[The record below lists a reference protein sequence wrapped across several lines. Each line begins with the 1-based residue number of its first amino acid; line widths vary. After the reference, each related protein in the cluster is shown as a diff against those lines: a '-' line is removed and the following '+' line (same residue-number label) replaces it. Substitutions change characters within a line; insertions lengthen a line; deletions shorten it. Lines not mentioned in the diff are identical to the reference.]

1 MAESSVS
8 ASTSLTGSSSTSP
21 RVSEPSPEARE
32 STQDIIAPPEATH
45 LETSNPPLNMTE
57 QTPDSQDPRQ
67 ELLKRLQKI
76 PIEQLKEIIT
86 TQIDLEIRLKHQE
99 LQLTETEVNKI
110 ESQMILLRKFF
121 DIPNDVKLS
130 SEPSDFTI
138 KYFDVLN
145 KSLTLRYNEIKRQQ
159 ENPDYGDIS
168 NYSYGGA
175 LFKSDYLS
183 PDQESVFAGYGNEF
197 GASSGHTYRTRS
209 TTSSLRPSSFST
221 AGQQS
226 INTIK
231 SNQPSVGCL
240 YRRTDGIIV
249 RLTCPDCQ
257 RSNFSSAQGFLNHS
271 RIAHAKEYTSQD
283 AAALKCGEI
292 LTSVKQDPEGEASLQ
307 NLLKKNLD
315 PNKNL
320 NVNEIYFHGLSNT
333 LNTVHD
339 SVKSSKPEKPESSNK
354 SVPSGNSEKSLA
366 GPRESELMKKLTK
379 GGKMKKEEYEQLLD
393 EAQMPVANAHLFE
406 NEVEE
411 EDVLDED
418 QSPISDT
425 ENMKSILKRR
435 KSRGG
440 ININFSQ
447 EHLEVESEQQSSP
460 DVSNL
465 QEEKDKQENL
475 KRRRKA

>member
-1 MAESSVS
+1 M
-8 ASTSLTGSSSTSP
+8 
-21 RVSEPSPEARE
+21 
-32 STQDIIAPPEATH
+32 
-45 LETSNPPLNMTE
+45 
-57 QTPDSQDPRQ
+57 
-67 ELLKRLQKI
+67 
-76 PIEQLKEIIT
+76 
-86 TQIDLEIRLKHQE
+86 
-99 LQLTETEVNKI
+99 
-110 ESQMILLRKFF
+110 
-121 DIPNDVKLS
+121 
-130 SEPSDFTI
+130 
-138 KYFDVLN
+138 
-145 KSLTLRYNEIKRQQ
+145 
-159 ENPDYGDIS
+159 
-168 NYSYGGA
+168 
-175 LFKSDYLS
+175 
-183 PDQESVFAGYGNEF
+183 
-197 GASSGHTYRTRS
+197 
-209 TTSSLRPSSFST
+209 
-221 AGQQS
+221 
-226 INTIK
+226 
-231 SNQPSVGCL
+231 
-240 YRRTDGIIV
+240 
-249 RLTCPDCQ
+249 
-257 RSNFSSAQGFLNHS
+257 
-271 RIAHAKEYTSQD
+271 
-283 AAALKCGEI
+283 
-292 LTSVKQDPEGEASLQ
+292 
-307 NLLKKNLD
+307 
-315 PNKNL
+315 

>member
-1 MAESSVS
+1 MVKHSTQMVESPVSVS
-8 ASTSLTGSSSTSP
+8 ASATGSSSSSP
-21 RVSEPSPEARE
+21 RVSEATPDARDSPEISPEASHSPPP
-32 STQDIIAPPEATH
+32 STQ
-45 LETSNPPLNMTE
+45 
-57 QTPDSQDPRQ
+57 QTDTQQ
-67 ELLKRLQKI
+67 QLLAKLQKI
-76 PIEQLKEIIT
+76 PIQQLKEIIT

-99 LQLTETEVNKI
+99 LQLTENEVNKI

-121 DIPNDVKLS
+121 DIPNDVKIS
-130 SEPSDFTI
+130 SEPSDFTV

-145 KSLTLRYNEIKRQQ
+145 KSLTLRYNEIKKQ
-159 ENPDYGDIS
+159 ENPDYGDGS
-168 NYSYGGA
+168 NYSYAGT
-175 LFKSDYLS
+175 LFKPDYLS
-183 PDQESVFAGYGNEF
+183 PDQEAVFSGYGNDIA
-197 GASSGHTYRTRS
+197 GSSGHTYRTRS
-209 TTSSLRPSSFST
+209 TTSSLRPSSFS
-221 AGQQS
+221 ASGQQS
-226 INTIK
+226 ISNTK
-231 SNQPSVGCL
+231 SSSVGCL

-292 LTSVKQDPEGEASLQ
+292 LPTIKQDPEGEASLQ

-320 NVNEIYFHGLSNT
+320 NVNEIYFNGLSNT

-339 SVKSSKPEKPESSNK
+339 SVKSAKPERAEPSKSESP
-354 SVPSGNSEKSLA
+354 VKSLA

-379 GGKMKKEEYEQLLD
+379 GGTMKKEEYKQLLD
-393 EAQMPVANAHLFE
+393 ETQKPVTNAHLFE

-411 EDVLDED
+411 EEGPEENPSPRVED
-418 QSPISDT
+418 DL
-425 ENMKSILKRR
+425 KSILKRR

-440 ININFSQ
+440 ININFGQ
-447 EHLEVESEQQSSP
+447 EEKPQLEDQSPEVHSH
-460 DVSNL
+460 
-465 QEEKDKQENL
+465 EEKDKQDP